1 VEVNII
7 FFIYYLILLD
17 ELEESEYSSKGFCHY
32 IQKPVG
38 KKSFE
43 KLISELKI

>member
-1 VEVNII
+1 MEVNLY
-7 FFIYYLILLD
+7 FFILIFLD
-17 ELEESEYSSKGFCHY
+17 ELDEGEYTSKGFCHY

-43 KLISELKI
+43 KLINELKI